1 MELVGGYDAD
11 DILPHLADL
20 AAQMNQR
27 LPFVMTRISAFS
39 CQWQPMRS
47 SKDKSAETSYNIS
60 GNMAFPCRRQQP
72 DL

>member
-39 CQWQPMRS
+39 FQWQPRRT
-47 SKDKSAETSYNIS
+47 SKHLPAATSFKIS